1 MLLLWIPKGEAQ
13 EGKRKAMISIDKLAY
28 ISALRNESPIEK
40 FLFSMM
46 TLILCL
52 GLNNPLI
59 SLIVLISMS
68 IALVCKGKLDLKTY
82 IRLMLLPC
90 TFLVIGV
97 ITIAINI
104 VDGSKAALVIFHFKS
119 LTFGCTMDSL
129 RAAGEI
135 SLKALASV
143 ACLYFLI
150 LTTPVFEILIVL
162 RKLKCPKLF
171 VELMG
176 LIYRFIFVILDRAN
190 MIFISQNSR
199 LGYSNIR
206 LGYNSLGKLVASLFI
221 SSYKKSQDVYM
232 AMEARGYMGEINLI
246 YDKQHTS
253 YRNMLK
259 ILSFEIVLLIIKIV
273 IYS

>member
-1 MLLLWIPKGEAQ
+1 
-13 EGKRKAMISIDKLAY
+13 MISIDKLAY
-28 ISALRNESPIEK
+28 ISALRNKSPIEK
-40 FLFSMM
+40 FLFSMI
-46 TLILCL
+46 TLIFCL
-52 GLNNPLI
+52 GLNKPLI
-59 SLIVLISMS
+59 SLLVLIFMS
-68 IALVCKGKLDLKTY
+68 TILVNKGQLPLKTY
-82 IRLMLLPC
+82 IKLMLLPF
-90 TFLVIGV
+90 TFLIIGV
-97 ITIAINI
+97 LTIAVNI
-104 VDGSKAALVIFHFKS
+104 VDGSKASFIIFHLKS
-119 LTFGCTMDSL
+119 VSIGCTMDSL
-129 RAAGEI
+129 KTAGEI
-135 SLKALASV
+135 GLKALASV

-246 YDKQHTS
+246 YDKQNTS

-259 ILSFEIVLLIIKIV
+259 ILSFEIVLVIIRIV
-273 IYS
+273 IYY